1 MKSQAASRARN
12 CNPNASEP
20 KPGFEPKPASLGL
33 PAVSPGHD
41 SASGSGLTSPLL
53 GNANGR
59 ATKKDSTIEG
69 KYWVPADEAERRAAS
84 ESGRG
89 RIAASAVPDV
99 QAQGRHP
106 APIQVNVSL
115 QLKTKVFSLI

>member
-1 MKSQAASRARN
+1 M
-12 CNPNASEP
+12 C
-20 KPGFEPKPASLGL
+20 PGLPLVLVVLVERKGYLRVWDLLQSLLGL

-59 ATKKDSTIEG
+59 ATKKASTIEG

-89 RIAASAVPDV
+89 RTAASAVPDV
-99 QAQGRHP
+99 QAQGTHTGKRQP
-106 APIQVNVSL
+106 SA
-115 QLKTKVFSLI
+115 

>member
-1 MKSQAASRARN
+1 VSWPSSGPGGLSREKRL
-12 CNPNASEP
+12 
-20 KPGFEPKPASLGL
+20 PASLGL
-33 PAVSPGHD
+33 AAVSPGHD

-59 ATKKDSTIEG
+59 ATKKASTIEG

-89 RIAASAVPDV
+89 RTAASAVPDV
-99 QAQGRHP
+99 QAQGTHTGKRQP
-106 APIQVNVSL
+106 SA
-115 QLKTKVFSLI
+115 